1 MCEPWAR
8 MRSLLDKK
16 TEVELQVR
24 DGSKKEGGNET
35 VKTKEFNDDILCI
48 FNLGINC
55 NIINI

>member
-1 MCEPWAR
+1 
-8 MRSLLDKK
+8 MRWVQES
-16 TEVELQVR
+16 
-24 DGSKKEGGNET
+24 EGGDET